1 MRSIWAA
8 LAVFGLAAAAE
19 GQSLCE
25 GNHYPRGLCAY
36 RAGDFAQAEQLF
48 RKVAE
53 TQAAE
58 PETIKARYFLAR
70 ALMKQKKWQP
80 ASEQFIRIYGLSRSF
95 YHEWNCDFL
104 LGECRR
110 ALGLG

>member
-1 MRSIWAA
+1 MTA
-8 LAVFGLAAAAE
+8 LALVCLAMAAQ

-25 GNHYPRGLCAY
+25 GNDYRRGLCAY
-36 RAGDFAQAEQLF
+36 RAGDFAQAQELF

-53 TQAAE
+53 AGAAE

-70 ALMKQKKWQP
+70 ALMKQRKWQP